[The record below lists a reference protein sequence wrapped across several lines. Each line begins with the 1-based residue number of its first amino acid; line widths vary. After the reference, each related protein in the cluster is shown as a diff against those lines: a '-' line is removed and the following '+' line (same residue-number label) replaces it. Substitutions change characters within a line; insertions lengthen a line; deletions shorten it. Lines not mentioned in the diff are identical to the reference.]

1 MEVTSRMKKF
11 ALIGGT
17 ACSII
22 GGVVIWKDS
31 IAGQKV
37 DQLKTEK
44 ELKKDIKERS
54 WNIFLLYFRF

>member
-1 MEVTSRMKKF
+1 MKKF

-54 WNIFLLYFRF
+54 